1 MKKNF
6 SIRSMLLVSTL
17 SVLLGLL
24 LSLHLGWLPS
34 SSAQADTSAPAP
46 ARAVPPVGAPLSFSG
61 LAKQVQTAVVNIST
75 SKLMRTRRV
84 DPYNFYG
91 DIYGFFENQPARKQN
106 SLGSGFILNK
116 DGYILTNNHVVS
128 GADQIQVKLS
138 DGQIFNARLVG
149 ADPKIDVAVIKIS
162 AKESLPTVSLGN
174 SDRLEIGDWVLAI
187 GNPFGLTQTLT
198 AGIVSAKGR
207 IIGAGP
213 YDNFIQTDASINPGN
228 SGGPLFNLNG
238 EVVGINTA
246 IVSTGQG
253 IGFAIPINMVKGIIP
268 QLINSGRVQRGY
280 LGIGLQ
286 EITPEVASSLG
297 LARPQGAL
305 VAQVFDRSPAAQA
318 GIVPGD
324 LILNFNGRSIDNP
337 HDLPVWVAQSE
348 VGSTAEVE
356 ILRGRDKMHMK
367 VKLASLEQ
375 MNEANAKSNAI
386 SDNGPLGLAV
396 RDVNPEESRRNEIPP
411 GKGVTVTDIE
421 RGSAADYVGIQLGDV
436 VLEVN
441 NRPITGVDS
450 FKGEAQKLKRGEIA
464 KIFVKRGPMTSF
476 FAFKL

>member
-1 MKKNF
+1 MIMVGIL
-6 SIRSMLLVSTL
+6 SATIGLAL
-17 SVLLGLL
+17 SVR
-24 LSLHLGWLPS
+24 LGWLPATV
-34 SSAQADTSAPAP
+34 AQTETPAP
-46 ARAVPPVGAPLSFSG
+46 ITAKVVPPAGAPMSFAG
-61 LAKQVQTAVVNIST
+61 LAKQVQSAVVNIST
-75 SKLMRTRRV
+75 SKVLRVRQV

-91 DIYGFFENQPARKQN
+91 DFYGFFENQPARKQT

-116 DGYILTNNHVVS
+116 DGYILTNNHVVN
-128 GADQIQVKLS
+128 GADEIQVKLS
-138 DGQIFNARLVG
+138 DGRIFSARLVG
-149 ADPKIDVAVIKIS
+149 ADPKIDVAVIKINT
-162 AKESLPTVSLGN
+162 KDSLPIVALGN

-253 IGFAIPINMVKGIIP
+253 IGFAIPINMVKGLIP
-268 QLINSGRVQRGY
+268 QLIKTGKVERGY

-286 EITPEVASSLG
+286 EITPEIANSLG
-297 LARPQGAL
+297 LSKPQGAL
-305 VAQVFDRSPAAQA
+305 VANVFDRSPAEEA

-324 LILNFNGRSIDNP
+324 LILNFNGRSIDNA
-337 HDLPVWVAQSE
+337 HDLPVWVSQSN
-348 VGSTAEVE
+348 VGSTADIEV
-356 ILRGRDKMHMK
+356 LRGGAKKHFK
-367 VKLASLEQ
+367 VRLASLEAMSQ
-375 MNEANAKSNAI
+375 NAAKSDAA
-386 SDNGPLGLAV
+386 SNGSPLGLAV
-396 RDVNPEESRRNEIPP
+396 REVNPEESRRNGIPS
-411 GKGVTVTDIE
+411 GKGVTVTDIR
-421 RGSAADYVGIQLGDV
+421 RGSAADYVGLQLGDV
-436 VLEVN
+436 VLEIN
-441 NRPITGVDS
+441 NRPVTGIES
-450 FKGEAQKLKRGEIA
+450 FEAEAQKLRKGEIA